1 MISYSFVVKI
11 EKIVKNRILRV
22 IESIKIAKND
32 NFLALKLL
40 EGSLKSVN
48 KRVTHLLFF
57 HLFYNKTST
66 KTGKNS
72 VVKIESCSFKPNLST
87 SYTNSAE
94 INKYSNKSKRN
105 SEVLPATE
113 TIEDFDQTPQKTT
126 KMTKKKKPLLR
137 RSKEQLSKINKI
149 AKNHN

>member
-1 MISYSFVVKI
+1 M
-11 EKIVKNRILRV
+11 
-22 IESIKIAKND
+22 
-32 NFLALKLL
+32 
-40 EGSLKSVN
+40 
-48 KRVTHLLFF
+48 LFF